1 MIFSFLTAVHDI
13 IITVTVLYSAW
24 IASQARGSTIV
35 NLRRGICFTATYSV
49 ACNQTA
55 EVEEL
60 QVAIGFLRCTDRVVV
75 VSVIRPLKQ
84 FQDFDEAQTF
94 LY

>member
-1 MIFSFLTAVHDI
+1 M
-13 IITVTVLYSAW
+13 
-24 IASQARGSTIV
+24 
-35 NLRRGICFTATYSV
+35 NLRRGICFTAAYSA

-60 QVAIGFLRCTDRVVV
+60 LVQVAIGFLRCTDRVVV